1 MKCPECG
8 VDIKGFNKTPAK
20 TAVAIHRIIVHGK
33 LSDGRL
39 LKDLKETRRKL

>member
-20 TAVAIHRIIVHGK
+20 TAVAIHRIVVHGK
-33 LSDGRL
+33 LSDGKIYNEFL
-39 LKDLKETRRKL
+39 ERRRIK